1 MSRLNQGAAKSM
13 IDVGVNACV
22 DFTGFGLIGHLNEM
36 VEGSGTSAEIQL
48 SSIPVI
54 DGTKDL
60 LSNSIVTG
68 GTLRNLESVEN
79 AVSWGEGIS
88 NDDKL
93 LLCDALTSGGLL
105 ISVPEPKL
113 EPLLKKLS
121 EKKVGATSVVGKI
134 VQPNGKSMI
143 NVTD

>member
-1 MSRLNQGAAKSM
+1 
-13 IDVGVNACV
+13 
-22 DFTGFGLIGHLNEM
+22 M

-60 LSNSIVTG
+60 LSNSIVPG

-93 LLCDALTSGGLL
+93 LLCDAQTSGGLL

-121 EKKVGATSVVGKI
+121 DKKVGATSVVGKI
-134 VQPNGKSMI
+134 VKPNGKSMI
-143 NVTD
+143 NVRV